1 MIAIPKELF
10 VTKSV
15 HKNIGM
21 DPNNSI
27 LSCGFIHHT
36 RHLSQNENLVFKY
49 YGALLLLSGEG
60 TYIDKDG
67 KSTRIYPGCFIQR
80 LPYVRHST
88 ITKEDGKWLEFFV
101 CFGYETYRSLRHLG
115 LLSASPVLFP
125 GLTQALLDKC
135 LQFYEH
141 LSLASSEKLPYLLL
155 EAQQLVFLINDMH
168 RKQTVI
174 PTSRSLLEQARDL
187 LGSGQIPDDSCRGV
201 AEYLGLGYEN
211 FRKLF
216 RQEFHVPPHTYLIQ
230 KRLNTA
236 KELLLDDT
244 LSVREIASMTG
255 YPDSF
260 SFSKQFKKYTTLT
273 PREFRSLHQVP
284 GVSPER

>member
-1 MIAIPKELF
+1 MLRIPKELF
-10 VTKSV
+10 VTRSV
-15 HKNIGM
+15 HRTLGL

-36 RHLSQNENLVFKY
+36 RHLPQNENLVFKY

-60 TYIDKDG
+60 TYMDRDA

-80 LPYVRHST
+80 IPYVRHST

-101 CFGYETYRSLRHLG
+101 CFGYETYRTLTHMG
-115 LLSASPVLFP
+115 LLQDQPVLCP
-125 GLTQALLDKC
+125 GLNQSLLDRC
-135 LQFYEH
+135 LLFYD
-141 LSLASSEKLPYLLL
+141 YLLL
-155 EAQQLVFLINDMH
+155 EAQQLVFGIYDMH
-168 RKQTVI
+168 RKQSLHPSV
-174 PTSRSLLEQARDL
+174 RSLLYQARDL
-187 LGSGQIPDDSCRGV
+187 LGSGQIPDDSCRGT

-216 RQEFHVPPHTYLIQ
+216 RQEFQIPPHTYLIQ
-230 KRLNTA
+230 KRLNNA
-236 KELLLDDT
+236 KELLLQDN
-244 LSVREIASMTG
+244 LSVQEIAARTG

-273 PREFRSLHQVP
+273 PRQFRALHQVP
-284 GVSPER
+284 GAGK

>member
-1 MIAIPKELF
+1 MTEIPKELF
-10 VTKSV
+10 ETRSV

-67 KSTRIYPGCFIQR
+67 KSTRLYPGCFIQR
-80 LPYVRHST
+80 IPYVKHST

-101 CFGYETYRSLRHLG
+101 CFGYETYCSLLHMG
-115 LLSASPVLFP
+115 LLSEAPVLYP
-125 GLTQALLDKC
+125 GITNSLLDKC
-135 LQFYEH
+135 VQYYEH
-141 LSLASSEKLPYLLL
+141 LSQASSRRLPALLL
-155 EAQQLVFLINDMH
+155 EAQQLVFSIYDMH

-174 PTSRSLLEQARDL
+174 PSTRSLLDQARDL
-187 LGSGQIPDDSCRGV
+187 LGSGQIPDDSCHGV
-201 AEYLGLGYEN
+201 AEYLGIGYEN

-216 RQEFHVPPHTYLIQ
+216 RQEFNVPPHTYLIQ
-230 KRLNTA
+230 K
-236 KELLLDDT
+236 
-244 LSVREIASMTG
+244 
-255 YPDSF
+255 
-260 SFSKQFKKYTTLT
+260 
-273 PREFRSLHQVP
+273 
-284 GVSPER
+284 